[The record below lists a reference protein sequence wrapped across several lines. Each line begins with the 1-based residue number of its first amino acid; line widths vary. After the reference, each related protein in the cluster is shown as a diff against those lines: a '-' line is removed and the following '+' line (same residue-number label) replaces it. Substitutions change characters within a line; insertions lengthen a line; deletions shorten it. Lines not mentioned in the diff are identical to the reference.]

1 MSLHPSDSEDLLCR
15 VCPFGVKRRPSGAA
29 DLGLFIPQQRTSEDC
44 RSTSEKCH
52 KLTHAPQQRPAL
64 FDHFVDDRVY
74 PWRYPDAL
82 APKHTREASGR
93 SGNRSR
99 QVRTFRDVFLITELL
114 DSKAESDDVGLE
126 RSWLGCPV
134 RSSGLSGLLRSS
146 KKPPP
151 IHQTEARLIRRYSGY
166 LGRGRTHAAKA
177 H

>member
-1 MSLHPSDSEDLLCR
+1 MS
-15 VCPFGVKRRPSGAA
+15 
-29 DLGLFIPQQRTSEDC
+29 QR
-44 RSTSEKCH
+44 CH

-64 FDHFVDDRVY
+64 FDHFIDDRVY

-82 APKHTREASGR
+82 APKHTRETSGR
-93 SGNRSR
+93 SGNPSR
-99 QVRTFRDVFLITELL
+99 QVRTFRDVLLIAEFL

-126 RSWLGCPV
+126 RSWLGCSV